1 MTAGEYSCR
10 SMPEGGLRVH
20 TRNGYDY
27 TDEFM
32 LPVKG
37 LAAPGTPMVLDG
49 EIAVPNQEGLTHL
62 DWLHDARTRHH
73 PDRLAFFAFD
83 LLYLNGFDLRRC
95 PLEERIAILDQLIS
109 EAGCPR
115 ILSVGYVTGGGAEFF
130 TKARDAGAEGIVNK
144 RLGRPYIAGD
154 SPYSLNALWRD
165 YRRGIRLDDD

>member
-1 MTAGEYSCR
+1 
-10 SMPEGGLRVH
+10 MPEGGLRVH

-62 DWLHDARTRHH
+62 DWLHDARTRHR

-130 TKARDAGAEGIVNK
+130 TKARATPAP
-144 RLGRPYIAGD
+144 RALSTSAWGD
-154 SPYSLNALWRD
+154 RVSPGTARTGS
-165 YRRGIRLDDD
+165 RRRSTRRVASS